1 MNYGSMSSGI
11 WSAKTRKLHQSR
23 LLVVFPPL
31 DRKSACRLDLMLPV
45 LGPELRAKRPRNSK
59 SIGGSSISLLL
70 ALVPG
75 DIRHTGDIAANSG
88 GQTGYEQTALLT
100 SDL

>member
-1 MNYGSMSSGI
+1 MGACPVASGVPKPGN
-11 WSAKTRKLHQSR
+11 STK
-23 LLVVFPPL
+23 VVFPPL

-45 LGPELRAKRPRNSK
+45 LGLVKGKTATQLKIDR
-59 SIGGSSISLLL
+59 GSSISLLL